1 MCLNFSGNLII
12 ERFLM
17 DKFPWTKFEKKYEQK
32 KIEKCQ
38 QKKVKKKSLELI
50 NYFYMFFQT
59 YLTYFS
65 LLFKD

>member
-32 KIEKCQ
+32 KIEKC
-38 QKKVKKKSLELI
+38 
-50 NYFYMFFQT
+50 
-59 YLTYFS
+59 
-65 LLFKD
+65 